1 MARYILQITETTLD
15 GKINKE
21 SVDYY
26 DDNYTTSDWEKLK
39 KQILWDWRSNIGSKL
54 DIKLLDT
61 EDNEKI
67 VDEKT
72 LEIK

>member
-1 MARYILQITETTLD
+1 MARYILQITEITLD